1 MNEKYNVY
9 LVSDSTGETLDRIF
23 LSLKSQFSN
32 FEYEKKEFAF
42 VRTEQQ
48 IDKIIKECGEIS
60 NSIILYTIVETKL
73 AKYISN
79 KSEINSVPCFGIL
92 GNLILSFSKLLNQK
106 ATHKPSAQHVL
117 DEDYYKRI
125 EAIQFTMSHDDGRKL
140 NDTLEAD
147 IVLLGVSRTSKTP
160 TSIYLANRGYKTI
173 NIPLVL
179 DQKIPEVLKLKDSRA
194 CVVGLVADPER
205 LADIR
210 RNRVAIM
217 KENSI
222 KAYTDL
228 NFIKDEVN
236 KSKKLF
242 KKYNWPIID
251 VTRKSVEETAASIL
265 RIFEIQKKN
274 ENNFSFKKRCK
285 KTDIRQILYRF

>member
-23 LSLKSQFSN
+23 SSLKSQFSN
-32 FEYEKKEFAF
+32 FDYEKKEFAF

-48 IDKIIKECGEIS
+48 INKIIKECNNAE
-60 NSIILYTIVETKL
+60 NCLILYTIVETKL

-79 KSEINSVPCFGIL
+79 QSEENNVPCFGIL

-117 DEDYYKRI
+117 DDDYYNRI
-125 EAIQFTMSHDDGRKL
+125 EAIQFTMSHDDGKKTD
-140 NDTLEAD
+140 DTNNAD
-147 IVLLGVSRTSKTP
+147 IILLGVSRTSKTP
-160 TSIYLANRGYKTI
+160 TSMYLANRGYKTI
-173 NIPLVL
+173 NIPLVM
-179 DQKIPEVLKLKDSRA
+179 DQKIPDDLSLNKKS
-194 CVVGLVADPER
+194 CIVGLVADPER

-217 KENSI
+217 KDHNLKE
-222 KAYTDL
+222 YTDL
-228 NFIKDEVN
+228 DFIKREVE

-242 KKYNWPIID
+242 KKNNWPIID
-251 VTRKSVEETAASIL
+251 VTRRSVEETAASIL
-265 RIFEIQKKN
+265 KIIEIKKH
-274 ENNFSFKKRCK
+274 K
-285 KTDIRQILYRF
+285 